1 MFVSK
6 KKMLNISIKNSYN
19 PLSTEELDEILTELR
34 INGGLDDPLFLLEE
48 GEENDGENST
58 SFH

>member
-1 MFVSK
+1 
-6 KKMLNISIKNSYN
+6 MLNIGIKNSYD
-19 PLSTEELDEILTELR
+19 PLSTEELDEILIELR
-34 INGGLDDPLFLLEE
+34 INGGLDDPLFSLEE